1 LGSAVPHAR
10 LAIVAR
16 KPDRDGMLELQSLH
30 FAMSQ
35 TRQND
40 ARTLELSKVVGTA
53 EDIALLQGHVKEI
66 IEGAAFKGSHRSSQF
81 LQYIVDQAIAG
92 HFESLKERVIGVELF
107 GRSPSYDSGEDA
119 IVRVTASDVR
129 KRLLQHY
136 GRYGATS
143 GFRIGLP
150 LGSYI
155 PEISRDSIHEAG
167 PSRIEATTAPHPT
180 VGATPPQ
187 APAASTSKEAIARTS
202 AHPEIPDQPNRG
214 GPREWLAVCLLLTLV
229 NVALWGIF
237 WNQFARKTGS
247 AASTLPWSALL
258 NSPHPLQLI
267 ISDPDIAE
275 IQGYTNQQ
283 LSVSDYANHNYIP
296 NPEKLTPEINQLCRI
311 LLRGNKASLVDTP
324 IAVSIA
330 ELAQASAKKVDVHTA
345 RNVQLSNLQNDDN
358 FVLLGSPRSNP
369 WTAFF
374 SDQLNF
380 RLVYDQNS
388 GQEIVRNLHPRPN
401 EQAQYVPTALGWAT
415 GQSYAVIA
423 LVRNPDQN
431 GQVLLLGGA
440 NAEGTE
446 AAGKLV
452 TELPRLI
459 ATLKACGISP
469 SGPPLHFEL
478 LLRLNMMAGSPTN
491 INVEACHI
499 LPGNPSPTDPA
510 HK

>member
-1 LGSAVPHAR
+1 
-10 LAIVAR
+10 
-16 KPDRDGMLELQSLH
+16 MLELQSLL
-30 FAMSQ
+30 FSMSQ
-35 TRQND
+35 THQND
-40 ARTLELSKVVGTA
+40 ARTLELSKVTGTA
-53 EDIALLQGHVKEI
+53 EDIALLQQHVKEI

-119 IVRVTASDVR
+119 VVRVTASDVR

-143 GFRIGLP
+143 EFRIGLP

-155 PEISRDSIHEAG
+155 PEITRDLIHDVG
-167 PSRIEATTAPHPT
+167 PSPIEATTAHHNTVVVAPPEASATSTTETPVTTSGHPAIYDHPSQ
-180 VGATPPQ
+180 GKPP
-187 APAASTSKEAIARTS
+187 K
-202 AHPEIPDQPNRG
+202 
-214 GPREWLAVCLLLTLV
+214 WLAVCLVLTLV

-237 WNQFARKTGS
+237 WNQFARKS
-247 AASTLPWSALL
+247 SPAASTLPWSALL

-283 LSVSDYANHNYIP
+283 LSLSDYANHNYIP
-296 NPEKLTPEINQLCRI
+296 NPEKLTPEVNQLCRI

-345 RNVQLSNLQNDDN
+345 RSVQLSTLQNDDN

-380 RLVYDQNS
+380 RLVYDKDS

-431 GQVLLLGGA
+431 GRVLLLGGA

-459 ATLKACGISP
+459 TMLKACGISP
-469 SGPPLHFEL
+469 AGPPLPFEL
-478 LLRLNMMAGSPTN
+478 LLRLNMMAGSPIN

-499 LPGNPSPTDPA
+499 LPGNPSATDPA

>member
-1 LGSAVPHAR
+1 
-10 LAIVAR
+10 
-16 KPDRDGMLELQSLH
+16 MLKLHSLN
-30 FAMSQ
+30 FAMPQ
-35 TRQND
+35 THQND
-40 ARTLELSKVVGTA
+40 ARTLELAKVTGTE
-53 EDIALLQGHVKEI
+53 EDIALLQQHVKEV
-66 IEGAAFKGSHRSSQF
+66 IEGAAFKGSHRSGQF

-107 GRSPSYDSGEDA
+107 GRSPSYDTGDDA

-143 GFRIGLP
+143 EFRISLP

-155 PEISRDSIHEAG
+155 PEISRDVPHHAD
-167 PSRIEATTAPHPT
+167 PLPVEATVAHLET
-180 VGATPPQ
+180 
-187 APAASTSKEAIARTS
+187 PAASAGLTVATFPAV
-202 AHPEIPDQPNRG
+202 HPEVSHDTKSARG
-214 GPREWLAVCLLLTLV
+214 RRWLVICLILTVV
-229 NVALWGIF
+229 NVALWGLF
-237 WNQFARKTGS
+237 WNHFARKAS
-247 AASTLPWSALL
+247 VAASTLPWSALF

-267 ISDPDIAE
+267 TSDPDIAE
-275 IQGYTNQQ
+275 IQGYTGQPI
-283 LSVSDYANHNYIP
+283 SISDYANHNYIP
-296 NPEKLTPEINQLCRI
+296 NPEKLTPEINQICHI

-330 ELAQASAKKVDVHTA
+330 ELAQASSKKVEVHTA
-345 RNVQLSNLQNDDN
+345 RSVQLSNLQTDDN

-380 RLVYDQNS
+380 RFVYDKDS
-388 GQEIVRNLHPRPN
+388 GQEIIRNLHPRPH

-415 GQSYAVIA
+415 GQSYAIVA

-446 AAGKLV
+446 AAGRLV
-452 TELPRLI
+452 TDLPRLT
-459 ATLKACGISP
+459 AVLKDCGIAP
-469 SGPPLHFEL
+469 AGPLQHFEL
-478 LLRLNMMAGSPTN
+478 LLRLSMMAGSPTN

-499 LPGNPSPTDPA
+499 LPGNPI
-510 HK
+510 H